1 MVILLATASPT
12 PRAGEQTIK
21 FNFQSGYSSSAA
33 DARSGFLQKLITMKP
48 HIIFFLFSLSVS
60 TLPAQTQPVQLWQS
74 VEYVKSINIKGPTIA
89 LDKFQNTYMLTNQT
103 DESPFSG
110 FTLVKYD
117 TLGNALW
124 KRHSQISIIGVL
136 YGSFTVDSTGNA
148 YVSQWYDGGLPGY
161 DADALLIRYAPDG
174 TKLWEANY
182 GLGQTGDSYIY
193 YSEMDTLNGRLI
205 TLGMNLHDTIP
216 DENFLLVQAVDTSDG
231 SVAWK
236 TKISGVFRPQNLRV
250 QSGHIQL
257 LSTQY
262 KPDSKYFVNTLLDF
276 EGNVTA
282 QYEKPYSGYEV
293 DFNYISKTGDV
304 VFGNRAFGF
313 AVTRVNVEGDT
324 LWRHEYPNW
333 YEKNW
338 VRGIVEDDS
347 LNVYAT
353 GSTQLNEQNS
363 CFTVLK
369 LKDGVVL
376 WEKFFQ
382 MKPNSFNTGEQL
394 FINDDLLTAIGG
406 SNVTVDSSRIVL
418 KLYNYHSGEELYQ
431 IIVEYGKKNIGNQ
444 TFAICSKIFY
454 TGIVH
459 ENITNTVNIISGVFK
474 LPKIST
480 NVVNQPNIS
489 IPSLFPNPATEQV
502 YIYDIDLRM
511 FNRIIVQNMKG
522 EIIMQK
528 KVTNSFDDI
537 LLAAFPIGT
546 YVISLQG
553 KGVCI
558 SKKIVKI

>member
-1 MVILLATASPT
+1 
-12 PRAGEQTIK
+12 
-21 FNFQSGYSSSAA
+21 
-33 DARSGFLQKLITMKP
+33 MKR

-216 DENFLLVQAVDTSDG
+216 AENFLFVQAVDTSDG
-231 SVAWK
+231 SVVWR

-257 LSTQY
+257 LSTKY

-282 QYEKPYSGYEV
+282 QYEKPYSGYTV
-293 DFNYISKTGDV
+293 DFNCISKTGDV
-304 VFGNRAFGF
+304 IFGNRAFGYN
-313 AVTRVNVEGDT
+313 VTRVNIKGDT
-324 LWRHEYPNW
+324 LWA
-333 YEKNW
+333 YEHPLTSGTNENRA
-338 VRGIVEDDS
+338 VSLVEDDS
-347 LNVYAT
+347 SNVYVSGT
-353 GSTQLNEQNS
+353 IELPTLSRELVT
-363 CFTVLK
+363 T
-369 LKDGVVL
+369 
-376 WEKFFQ
+376 KFDAFGDVIWQ
-382 MKPNSFNTGEQL
+382 K
-394 FINDDLLTAIGG
+394 I
-406 SNVTVDSSRIVL
+406 
-418 KLYNYHSGEELYQ
+418 YHSENDSLIDYGNHITLFKENAIVSGASQFANNDIVGIITLYDPWEGKEGY
-431 IIVEYGKKNIGNQ
+431 IIFVSSENVFRINEAYYFRGKVFYASEGYQSNISNMVVV
-444 TFAICSKIFY
+444 
-454 TGIVH
+454 TGCFLI
-459 ENITNTVNIISGVFK
+459 
-474 LPKIST
+474 PKISP
-480 NVVNQPNIS
+480 VNEIDSTYTLSP
-489 IPSLFPNPATEQV
+489 FPNPTS
-502 YIYDIDLRM
+502 DLIFISNINLCV
-511 FNRIIVQNMKG
+511 FNKISVCDSQGNIIIN
-522 EIIMQK
+522 K
-528 KVTNSFDDI
+528 KIEAAQEKI
-537 LLAAFPIGT
+537 LLSGFPPGLYTIC
-546 YVISLQG
+546 VHG
-553 KGVCI
+553 KNIQVN
-558 SKKIVKI
+558 KKIIKI